1 MQVQVVAATH
11 PLFGQSLHASAF
23 KRWNGV
29 LYLVVRLPDGSPG
42 TIPAV
47 ATSVWDEPVRPAT
60 VVVLDL
66 DGLRELRRRVEV
78 LAVTRVKCC
87 ARPRKGK

>member
-1 MQVQVVAATH
+1 
-11 PLFGQSLHASAF
+11 
-23 KRWNGV
+23 
-29 LYLVVRLPDGSPG
+29 
-42 TIPAV
+42 
-47 ATSVWDEPVRPAT
+47 
-60 VVVLDL
+60 VLDL